1 MVEEAAPAYLA
12 VARFDKP
19 HGLKGEA
26 LLFALTDSPEQVFAA
41 GRELMPLDS
50 AGQPAGNPV
59 TIERARKYH
68 RQWLFRFRGVDS
80 RTELDQWPR
89 ASLFG
94 VPRDQ
99 LAPPRNDQLYRHE
112 IAGVAVVVGGETIGV
127 VKALLSC
134 PGGDLLE
141 IQVAGREKEQLI
153 PFRKPI
159 VRRVDRAARQIEL
172 DPPPGLLEL

>member
-1 MVEEAAPAYLA
+1 MTEGAPAYLA

-26 LLFALTDSPEQVFAA
+26 LLFALTDHPDEVFVA
-41 GRELMPLDS
+41 GRVLLPLDT

-59 TIERARKYH
+59 TIERAKRYH
-68 RQWLFRFRGVDS
+68 RQWLIRFRGVGS

-89 ASLFG
+89 ASRFG
-94 VPRDQ
+94 MPSDE

-127 VKALLSC
+127 VKDLLTG

-141 IQVAGREKEQLI
+141 IEVAGRQQLI

-159 VRRVDRAARQIEL
+159 VTRVDRAARLIEL